1 MIEFLLVLMFL
12 VVSLFGVST
21 YLYLR
26 NRALSKE
33 IDELRYSLVQ
43 QDSIRQLNQEIAD
56 QQEEERDEIDETI
69 VNRTFFD

>member
-1 MIEFLLVLMFL
+1 MIEFLLVLMVL

-33 IDELRYSLVQ
+33 NDELTYSLVQ
-43 QDSIRQLNQEIAD
+43 QDEVRKLNQEIVEK
-56 QQEEERDEIDETI
+56 QEAEREEIDDSI

>member
-1 MIEFLLVLMFL
+1 MIEFLLVLMVL

-33 IDELRYSLVQ
+33 NDELTYSLVQ
-43 QDSIRQLNQEIAD
+43 QDEVRELNQEVKEK
-56 QQEEERDEIDETI
+56 QEAKREEIDDSI
-69 VNRTFFD
+69 VHRTFFD